1 MVSWKGGEKIMNKI
15 YARLAGVGSAVGA
28 ISLLVQK
35 ALATP
40 TYVMD
45 TGLQTGVTTVFSD
58 FITGAYTIIVAA
70 IAVVGGYYVSIRLI
84 HLFMGW
90 IHKLGA

>member
-1 MVSWKGGEKIMNKI
+1 M
-15 YARLAGVGSAVGA
+15 
-28 ISLLVQK
+28 
-35 ALATP
+35 
-40 TYVMD
+40 
-45 TGLQTGVTTVFSD
+45 TTLFSD

-70 IAVVGGYYVSIRLI
+70 IAVVGGYFVSIRLI

>member
-1 MVSWKGGEKIMNKI
+1 MRAKILGL
-15 YARLAGVGSAVGA
+15 ALGSGLAGAMVGMSAF
-28 ISLLVQK
+28 
-35 ALATP
+35 ATP
-40 TYVMD
+40 TYTMNASMSA
-45 TGLQTGVTTVFSD
+45 TMTTLFSD

-70 IAVVGGYYVSIRLI
+70 IAVVGGYFVSIRLI